1 LQHPRALE
9 FQLVNKENN
18 KLHDFILAKEIID
31 ELKSIVQKK
40 GLNKV
45 KSASVEIGSIS
56 LSHDG
61 FDKHMEDI
69 SLENL
74 EFGLKSIAN
83 GTIFENTEFKINKV
97 EGDNWKITDI
107 EV

>member
-1 LQHPRALE
+1 MCLLASLADK
-9 FQLVNKENN
+9 NGM
-18 KLHDFILAKEIID
+18 HDFILAKEIID
-31 ELKSIVQKK
+31 ELKSIAQKK

-45 KSASVEIGSIS
+45 KSACIEIGSIS
-56 LSHDG
+56 LAHDG
-61 FDKHMEDI
+61 FDEHAEDI

-74 EFGLKSIAN
+74 EFGLKSIAK
-83 GTIFENTEFKINKV
+83 GTIFENTEFKINKA